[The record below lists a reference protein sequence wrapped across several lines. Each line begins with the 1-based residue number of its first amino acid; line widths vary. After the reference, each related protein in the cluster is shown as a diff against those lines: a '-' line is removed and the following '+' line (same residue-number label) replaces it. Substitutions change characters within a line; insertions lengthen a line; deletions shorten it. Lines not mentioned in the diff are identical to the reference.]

1 MHSREDE
8 AKQLIRA
15 QRLAKRS
22 RASAACL
29 PCKAKKARCNDYR
42 PCARCQR
49 SPGEVCIDDNPEIT
63 SSMYHALMMRA
74 SSASSNQGSMPVRRS
89 FHAAI
94 VPDSSQNGNSDAFA
108 SFASTF
114 GYHVNGSTWAR
125 AFATTLTSPVCDC
138 TAQSYFKGQASE
150 ASD

>member
-1 MHSREDE
+1 MLSREEED

-29 PCKAKKARCNDYR
+29 PCKAKKAKCNDYR

-49 SPGEVCIDDNPEIT
+49 SPGEECIDDNPEIT
-63 SSMYHALMMRA
+63 SSMYPANIMRA
-74 SSASSNQGSMPVRRS
+74 SSASSDQGSTSKLRS
-89 FHAAI
+89 YPGAAI
-94 VPDSSQNGNSDAFA
+94 SDGPRSTHSDAFA

-114 GYHVNGSTWAR
+114 TDRAYGSTWAR
-125 AFATTLTSPVCDC
+125 DFTTTQTSPVCG
-138 TAQSYFKGQASE
+138 SIEF
-150 ASD
+150 